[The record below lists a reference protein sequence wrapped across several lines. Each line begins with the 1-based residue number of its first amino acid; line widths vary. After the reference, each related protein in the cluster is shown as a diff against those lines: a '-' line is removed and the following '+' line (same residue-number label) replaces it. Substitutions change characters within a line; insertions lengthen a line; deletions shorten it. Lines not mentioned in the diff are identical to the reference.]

1 MGRIPTNF
9 MESTRWLDAYMQKY
23 VDSDAKQK
31 PVPPF
36 APCAVVPPQ
45 NVEKSSAYH
54 VVPFT
59 ELDGDRAFGG
69 AYMLTGGVSGRENF
83 QGTFADVMEGVC
95 VNGPTAIHPG
105 GYGRITRDWPA
116 VAMCGDDTLTLKE
129 LTEGGYTLIPE
140 IGTNGVAE
148 RFGRY
153 QTAPPIATFGELVF
167 DGSSGF
173 YRRVDAVR
181 GFRILRVVDDNA
193 VKQGLCWV
201 IPNAPQMPGFEF
213 AISSPLDAVALD
225 GDAGYFPLFNNA
237 ASASF
242 GAFGIDS
249 TDRILNATEDVTG
262 SGVGELWFRHGGIFD
277 FRMSFIFR
285 IQSTVSPSATV
296 PTASLGITIA
306 DASDPEYASVSSDVT
321 GERDDGGEEFG
332 PITGVS
338 LAGAAQTFSAPI
350 TGITGGYTDPK
361 FQFAP
366 SYQMM
371 HLHTRIRVGVSKRGF
386 SRELNE
392 FAKMRLVW
400 SKFGDEELEIIP
412 WRSSGLIRLVV
423 DRSLPTDFAEDE

>member
-36 APCAVVPPQ
+36 APCAVVPPP
-45 NVEKSSAYH
+45 NVDKSGAYY
-54 VVPFT
+54 VIPFT
-59 ELDGDRAFGG
+59 DLNSDRQFGG
-69 AYMLTGGVSGRENF
+69 AYLLSGGVAGRENF
-83 QGTFADVMEGVC
+83 QGTFADLMEGVC

-105 GYGRITRDWPA
+105 GYGRITRDWPSI
-116 VAMCGDDTLTLKE
+116 AMCGDDTLTLKE
-129 LTEGGYTLIPE
+129 LAESGYTLIPE
-140 IGTNGVAE
+140 IGPNGVAE

-153 QTAPPIATFGELVF
+153 QTVPPAAVNGELSLE
-167 DGSSGF
+167 GSSGF

-181 GFRILRVVDDNA
+181 GFRILRVIDDNT

-201 IPNAPQMPGFEF
+201 IPNAPQMPGFEL
-213 AISSPLDAVALD
+213 AISSPLDTVALN
-225 GDAGYFPLFNNA
+225 GDAGYFPLVNDA
-237 ASASF
+237 ASR
-242 GAFGIDS
+242 AFDRES
-249 TDRILNATEDVTG
+249 SDRILNAPGEVTG
-262 SGVGELWFRHGGIFD
+262 SELGELWFRHGGVFD
-277 FRMSFIFR
+277 FRISFVFR
-285 IQSTVSPSATV
+285 ILSTVSPSATV
-296 PTASLGITIA
+296 PTASLGITIV

-321 GERDDGGEEFG
+321 GEREDEGGELAA
-332 PITGVS
+332 ITGVS
-338 LAGAAQTFSAPI
+338 LAGAAQTFSAAI

-366 SYQMM
+366 SYHMM

-400 SKFGDEELEIIP
+400 SKFGDEELQIVP